1 MSSDFF
7 IEVNFARS
15 LLVKILLSYS
25 LSHTVRCRQHSIER
39 DADFHVVIKCSKK
52 SQLKSLKMSDNDNKQ
67 SI

>member
-7 IEVNFARS
+7 IEVKFARS

-25 LSHTVRCRQHSIER
+25 LSHTVRRRQHSIER
-39 DADFHVVIKCSKK
+39 DADFNVVIECSKK
-52 SQLKSLKMSDNDNKQ
+52 SQLKSFKMSDNDNKQ